1 MTVIKTEIIVKNLK
15 YSILQFKNNQIDLV
29 SLLCFFL
36 YVFVCVCVCVC
47 VCVRERERERETREI
62 PERAKGR
69 TDWLV
74 VERVRSEIER
84 REMKWSRTYIV
95 GATFF
100 GGRGGPVLHDEPC
113 EQLLRILVGP
123 EKNKV
128 KFPSETLE
136 LARNYGFYNRVQL
149 FALVFIVTH
158 ECIDN
163 ATLLFN
169 LIS

>member
-1 MTVIKTEIIVKNLK
+1 
-15 YSILQFKNNQIDLV
+15 
-29 SLLCFFL
+29 
-36 YVFVCVCVCVC
+36 VC